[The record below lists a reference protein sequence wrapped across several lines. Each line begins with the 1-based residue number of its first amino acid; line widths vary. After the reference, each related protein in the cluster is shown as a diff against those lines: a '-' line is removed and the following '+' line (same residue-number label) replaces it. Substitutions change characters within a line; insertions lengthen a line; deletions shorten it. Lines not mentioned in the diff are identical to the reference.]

1 MKFAYGPLNE
11 LPKFSIGIGYPV
23 EFIPYTEEKIKEEDG
38 FTNVGQLLCL
48 GPDFSYSEVYEKD
61 GSYYLK

>member
-1 MKFAYGPLNE
+1 MKFEHGPLDE

-23 EFIPYTEEKIKEEDG
+23 EFIPHDEEKKKIEEG
-38 FTNVGQLLCL
+38 FTNIGQLLCL
-48 GPDFSYSEVYEKD
+48 GPDFSYCEVYEKD